1 LPILS
6 QIYAQWREHKLC
18 SKPGHLFV
26 IDKPK
31 RADTEAYWASSVI
44 GREGEMPV
52 IRELPIVERLKK
64 S

>member
-1 LPILS
+1 VNTSVAAS
-6 QIYAQWREHKLC
+6 QDI
-18 SKPGHLFV
+18 LFV